1 MTTHPPERAPA
12 QDRARYKA
20 AAIAA
25 IDTARMTGQNVY
37 QLMQQAT
44 GLPGERCHGYITT
57 APNFS
62 TDIFEI
68 GQARPAPVEHNG
80 PIVRVRRQWNDNREA
95 DYRYDEVTGLHW
107 ATESGGINATAPQ
120 PFIHGYV
127 YCDAMVS
134 GELAHSC
141 MHGRGPHRIKICIV
155 KKANKPAVFKRLLE
169 EAGPK
174 PKRF

>member
-1 MTTHPPERAPA
+1 MPTTIDVPNRPTA
-12 QDRARYKA
+12 QDRARYRA

-25 IDTARMTGQNVY
+25 VDTARATGQSVY
-37 QLMQQAT
+37 TLMKQAT

-62 TDIFEI
+62 TDIFTTT
-68 GQARPAPVEHNG
+68 AKVEHTG
-80 PIVRVRRQWNDNREA
+80 PIVRVRRQWNDWREA
-95 DYRYDEVTGLHW
+95 EYRFEDVSGLHW
-107 ATESGGINATAPQ
+107 DVESGGINQMAPQ

-127 YCDAMVS
+127 MCDGMLS

-141 MHGRGPHRIKICIV
+141 AHGRGPHRIKVCVV
-155 KKANKPAVFKRLLE
+155 KKANTPEVFNRLLE

-174 PKRF
+174 PKRA